1 MKILFNVDQRR
12 GKLYGLTLKEAML
25 FSYIKEFIYSE
36 HMQTKNINGKECY
49 RLYLNKIL
57 EDLPYMGSLKTIQR
71 AIAGLTKK
79 NIIVPPHPNSLWFEF
94 IEPKINLLS
103 QPNWWRKGEEN

>member
-1 MKILFNVDQRR
+1 MKSFYIIDQRR

-25 FSYIKEFIYSE
+25 FSYIKEFIRSGRMYS
-36 HMQTKNINGKECY
+36 KYINGKECY